1 MVCIGIL
8 FSFHVFIPYSVPQ
21 YVCSGLVLFVFA
33 EVLEGDYILSDNCE
47 NTYEILDSNVVC
59 LIIL

>member
-8 FSFHVFIPYSVPQ
+8 FSFHVLIPYSVPQ

-33 EVLEGDYILSDNCE
+33 EVLEGDYILSDNWE